1 MTLHKPLRR
10 VYVQSYL
17 LGIVDHSQYLKRIG
31 EVAYK
36 LALPE
41 GCRVHPIFHV
51 GRLKRK
57 LGDDDNL
64 IGDEVLVE
72 LIEPLL
78 YLMNLKRSWIYKKK
92 EQDIPYFKNV

>member
-1 MTLHKPLRR
+1 MRKSILKCLNLHKPLRW
-10 VYVQSYL
+10 VNVQSYL
-17 LGIVDHSQYLKRIG
+17 LGIVDPSQY
-31 EVAYK
+31 

-41 GCRVHPIFHV
+41 GCKVHPIFHV

-72 LIEPLL
+72 LIEPSTLPHEPEKGL
-78 YLMNLKRSWIYKKK
+78 RCARKKNK
-92 EQDIPYFKNV
+92 